1 MACRFNLLEKVSKS
15 PEVHHHIG
23 MSQDRHSHIGTF
35 LQVHIEDLAIKVV
48 DLFH

>member
-1 MACRFNLLEKVSKS
+1 MACRFNPLEKVSKS

-23 MSQDRHSHIGTF
+23 MSQDHHSHIGTF
-35 LQVHIEDLAIKVV
+35 LQAHVEDPAIKVV